1 MINLHHKLLRR
12 FAGLAVLLLVLLP
25 AIATA
30 QSHQDWSYNL
40 GIYEVNVRQYTA
52 AGTFAAFE
60 THLDRLQEMGAGI
73 LWFMPIHPIGQR
85 NRLGSLGSYYSVR
98 NYLGVNPEFGTL
110 DDFKSLV
117 QKIHDRGMYVIMDW
131 VANHTS
137 WDNNLTTEHPEW
149 YVKDA
154 NGNFI
159 PPPGTNWSDVI
170 ELNFAQQGLRNYMIN
185 AMKFWV
191 EEAGVDGF
199 RCDAASMV
207 PQDFWREANAQLK
220 AVKPGIFML
229 AEGDGRRWH
238 DAGFDMSFGWGLYGF
253 GNGVLKRIV
262 DRVDN
267 AVSLNGYAA
276 AERTNYPA
284 SAYRLYFT
292 SNHDENSW
300 HGTTAELFG
309 AAAEMFA
316 VLTTTFNG
324 MPLIYSGQEA
334 GLDKRLRFFD
344 KDQILW
350 RDHPN
355 ADLYKTLLH
364 LKRQNRALWN
374 GGHGSRLQRVLTTN
388 NADIFAF
395 VREKDEDKIFAAL
408 NLSDRVQSV
417 TLNGTA
423 FIGAYRNVFTGDT
436 VTLAAEAPLMLP
448 AWGYIVYEA
457 SEANTGVADE
467 ALPEAFVLAQNYPNP
482 FKSVTKISYVL
493 AAPAEIKLAIFDLL
507 GREVMILV
515 SGMKP
520 AGAHEITLSA
530 SDLPDGVYVYKL
542 EAGNRGE
549 AKFLTVLRQAEN

>member
-1 MINLHHKLLRR
+1 MINLRHKLLRR
-12 FAGLAVLLLVLLP
+12 FAVPAVLLLALLP
-25 AIATA
+25 AISKA

-40 GIYEVNVRQYTA
+40 SVYEVNVRQYTA

-98 NYLGVNPEFGTL
+98 DYLGVNPEFGTL
-110 DDFKSLV
+110 DDFKMLV

-137 WDNNLTTEHPEW
+137 WDNPLTIEHPEW

-191 EEAGVDGF
+191 EEVGVDGF
-199 RCDAASMV
+199 RCDAVSFV
-207 PQDFWREANAQLK
+207 PQDFWREAITQLK
-220 AVKPGIFML
+220 AVKPDIFML
-229 AEGDGRRWH
+229 AEGDGRAWH
-238 DAGFDMSFGWGLYGF
+238 DAGFDMTFAWGLYGF

-267 AVSLNGYAA
+267 AVSLNGYAT

-309 AAAEMFA
+309 DAAEMFA
-316 VLTTTFNG
+316 VLTATFNG
-324 MPLIYSGQEA
+324 LPLIYSGQEA

-364 LKRQNRALWN
+364 LKRQTGRC
-374 GGHGSRLQRVLTTN
+374 
-388 NADIFAF
+388 
-395 VREKDEDKIFAAL
+395 
-408 NLSDRVQSV
+408 
-417 TLNGTA
+417 GTA
-423 FIGAYRNVFTGDT
+423 GT
-436 VTLAAEAPLMLP
+436 AA
-448 AWGYIVYEA
+448 VC
-457 SEANTGVADE
+457 
-467 ALPEAFVLAQNYPNP
+467 
-482 FKSVTKISYVL
+482 
-493 AAPAEIKLAIFDLL
+493 
-507 GREVMILV
+507 
-515 SGMKP
+515 
-520 AGAHEITLSA
+520 SA
-530 SDLPDGVYVYKL
+530 C
-542 EAGNRGE
+542 
-549 AKFLTVLRQAEN
+549 

>member
-1 MINLHHKLLRR
+1 MINFRQKSLRR
-12 FAGLAVLLLVLLP
+12 FAVLAVLLALLP
-25 AIATA
+25 VIATA

-40 GIYEVNVRQYTA
+40 SVYEVNVRQYTA

-98 NYLGVNPEFGTL
+98 DYLGVNPEFGTL

-137 WDNNLTTEHPEW
+137 WDNPLTIEHPEW

-170 ELNFAQQGLRNYMIN
+170 ELNFAQQGLRDYMIN

-191 EEAGVDGF
+191 EEVGVDGF
-199 RCDAASMV
+199 RCDAVSFV

-220 AVKPGIFML
+220 AVKPDIFML
-229 AEGDGRRWH
+229 AEGDGRTWH
-238 DAGFDMSFGWGLYGF
+238 DAGFDMTFAWGLYGF

-309 AAAEMFA
+309 GAAEMFA
-316 VLTTTFNG
+316 VLTATFNG

-350 RDHPN
+350 RDHKN

-374 GGHGSRLQRVLTTN
+374 GEHGSRLQRVLTTN

-395 VREKDEDKIFAAL
+395 VREKDGDKVFAAL
-408 NLSDRVQSV
+408 NLSDR
-417 TLNGTA
+417 G
-423 FIGAYRNVFTGDT
+423 FR
-436 VTLAAEAPLMLP
+436 
-448 AWGYIVYEA
+448 
-457 SEANTGVADE
+457 GVEPVGSRAKRH
-467 ALPEAFVLAQNYPNP
+467 AQ
-482 FKSVTKISYVL
+482 
-493 AAPAEIKLAIFDLL
+493 
-507 GREVMILV
+507 R
-515 SGMKP
+515 
-520 AGAHEITLSA
+520 H
-530 SDLPDGVYVYKL
+530 GVYRRLSQRLYRRHGD
-542 EAGNRGE
+542 AGGGCSADAAGVGLYRLRGE
-549 AKFLTVLRQAEN
+549 

>member
-1 MINLHHKLLRR
+1 MRR
-12 FAGLAVLLLVLLP
+12 FAVFAVLLLVLLP
-25 AIATA
+25 VISTA
-30 QSHQDWSYNL
+30 QSHQDWSHNL
-40 GIYEVNVRQYTA
+40 SIYEVNVRQYTA

-60 THLDRLQEMGAGI
+60 AHLDRLQEMGAGI

-98 NYLGVNPEFGTL
+98 NYLDVNPEFGTL
-110 DDFKSLV
+110 DDFKGLV

-131 VANHTS
+131 VANHTA
-137 WDNNLTTEHPEW
+137 WDNPLTIEHPEW

-154 NGNFI
+154 SGNFI

-170 ELNFAQQGLRNYMIN
+170 ELNYAQQGLRDYMIN

-191 EEAGVDGF
+191 EEVGVDGF
-199 RCDAASMV
+199 RCDAVSFV
-207 PQDFWREANAQLK
+207 PQDFWREAIAQLK
-220 AVKPGIFML
+220 AVKPDIFLL
-229 AEGDGRRWH
+229 AEGDGRTWH
-238 DAGFDMSFGWGLYGF
+238 DAGFDMTYGWGLYGF
-253 GNGVLKRIV
+253 GNGVLKRIAE
-262 DRVDN
+262 RVDN
-267 AVSLNGYAA
+267 AFSLNGYAA

-284 SAYRLYFT
+284 SAYRMYFT

-309 AAAEMFA
+309 GAAEMFA
-316 VLTTTFNG
+316 VLTATFNG

-344 KDQILW
+344 KDQIVW
-350 RDHPN
+350 RDHEN
-355 ADLYKTLLH
+355 TNLYKALLH

-374 GGHGSRLQRVLTTN
+374 GENGSRLQRVLTTN

-395 VREKDEDKIFAAL
+395 VREKDGDKVFAAL
-408 NLSDRVQSV
+408 NLSDRMQSV

-457 SEANTGVADE
+457 IAPDTGVLDE
-467 ALPEAFVLAQNYPNP
+467 TLPDAFELGQNYPNP
-482 FKSVTKISYVL
+482 FKTATSISYTL
-493 AAPAEIKLAIFDLL
+493 AAPVEVTLTIFDAL
-507 GREVMILV
+507 GREIRVLA
-515 SGMKP
+515 SGIKP
-520 AGAHEITLSA
+520 AGAHTISVAAT
-530 SDLPDGVYVYKL
+530 DLPNGVYVYKL
-542 EAGNRGE
+542 VAGNRTE
-549 AKFLTVLRQAEN
+549 TKQFVLLR